1 MSKPDSS
8 KSANPFIKAIKER
21 PILADGAMGTLL
33 YSRGASPEASF
44 EHLNLVNKDLVQQ
57 IHVDYMTAGAELI
70 TTNSFSG
77 NKYKLANFGL
87 DKEVWNI
94 NVWAA
99 KVARNAREIAGVPAF
114 IAGSIGPTGKLMPP
128 IGETSTDE
136 IFDAFRE
143 QMDGLLAGGVDL
155 FTIETMSSIEELT
168 VAIKAARSVS
178 DLPVIAQVSF
188 SPEGHTFFGITPED
202 VSKLFDNL
210 GDLAPEVIGINCG
223 AGPGPVFD
231 ALLKMTSTLS
241 RRKALGI
248 LGFSSLP
255 NAGQPSM
262 SEGYF
267 KYISPPDYCASYVDP
282 YIRAGSKVIGG
293 CCGTTPEHIAAMKQ
307 SLDQYIESSK
317 SVDKAKQSMTTT
329 LTQIPSQARDS
340 HISIISK
347 DDDHSDTSDS
357 EDADT
362 ATEPTT
368 ETGQNTSLK
377 PWTQTPLKERLSAIK
392 NGPNQE
398 DFFVSVELDP
408 PKGAVTKKL
417 LKAADMLKQS
427 GADSINVGDSPMARV
442 RMSSLASCQLINN
455 QVGIETIIHFTTRDR
470 NLMGIQ
476 ADLLGCQALGIKN
489 ILALTGDPPA
499 LGNYAHATAVYD
511 VDSIGL
517 IKIISQLNEGQDI
530 AGNTIGR
537 PTQLSIGCALNCTH
551 EDRKLE
557 LDRFSRKLEAGA
569 HFVMT
574 QPIYQVSDL
583 SDFLDDF
590 GECPVPI
597 LVGIM
602 PLHSSKHAEYLHN
615 EVPGITIPDKI
626 RKAMAKA
633 GDQGAKIGLELAEAL
648 LEQVRDI
655 CQGTYL
661 VPSFG
666 RYEDMCTLTSRL
678 KRHMTRSKSATK
690 Q

>member
-1 MSKPDSS
+1 MPSS
-8 KSANPFIKAIKER
+8 KSASQSRIAGPFIKAVKER
-21 PILADGAMGTLL
+21 PLLADGGIGTLL
-33 YSRGASPEASF
+33 YSRGASPDASF
-44 EHLNLVNKDLVQQ
+44 EHLNLTNKELVQD
-57 IHVDYMTAGAELI
+57 IHVEYLNAGAEII
-70 TTNSFSG
+70 TTNSFG
-77 NKYKLANFGL
+77 ANKFKLANFGL
-87 DKEVWNI
+87 ENDVWNI

-114 IAGSIGPTGKLMPP
+114 IAGSVGPTGRLMPP
-128 IGETSTDE
+128 IGDTREATLFE
-136 IFDAFRE
+136 VFRE

-168 VAIKAARSVS
+168 VAVKAARSIC
-178 DLPVIAQVSF
+178 DLPVVAQVSF

-202 VSKLFDNL
+202 VSRLFDNL
-210 GDLAPEVIGINCG
+210 GEDAPEIIGINCG

-231 ALLKMTSTLS
+231 ALLKMTSTLA
-241 RRKALGI
+241 RRKDLHLLGY
-248 LGFSSLP
+248 SSLP

-262 SEGYF
+262 SEGHF
-267 KYISPPDYCASYVDP
+267 KYVSPPDYCASYVDP
-282 YIRAGSKVIGG
+282 YIRAGSKVVGG
-293 CCGTTPEHIAAMKQ
+293 CCGTTPEHIAAMRK
-307 SLDQYIESSK
+307 SMDRYIANSKPHSRSS
-317 SVDKAKQSMTTT
+317 T
-329 LTQIPSQARDS
+329 LTDIPAQGGGIAISLREQEEIDSQEVD
-340 HISIISK
+340 SK
-347 DDDHSDTSDS
+347 DDTDAAEREPLRIRLQALKDS
-357 EDADT
+357 
-362 ATEPTT
+362 
-368 ETGQNTSLK
+368 
-377 PWTQTPLKERLSAIK
+377 KEKK
-392 NGPNQE
+392 N

-417 LKAADMLKQS
+417 LKAAAMLYES

-442 RMSSLASCQLINN
+442 RMSSLASCQLISNK
-455 QVGIETIIHFTTRDR
+455 VGIETIIHFTTRDR

-476 ADLLGCQALGIKN
+476 ADLLGCQALGIRN

-517 IKIISQLNEGQDI
+517 IRIISQLNQGKDI
-530 AGNTIGR
+530 AGNTIGK
-537 PTQLSIGCALNCTH
+537 PTNLSIGCALNCTH

-557 LDRFSRKLEAGA
+557 LDRFKRKLEAGA

-583 SDFLDDF
+583 SDFLDEF
-590 GECPVPI
+590 GDCPVPI

-615 EVPGITIPDKI
+615 EVPGISIPDKI
-626 RKAMAKA
+626 RAAMAKA
-633 GDQGAKIGLELAEAL
+633 GEQGARIGLELAEAL

-666 RYEDMCTLTSRL
+666 RYEDMCDLTRRL
-678 KRHMTRSKSATK
+678 KLTKSQSESKSVSQK
-690 Q
+690 

>member
-1 MSKPDSS
+1 MPSS
-8 KSANPFIKAIKER
+8 KSASQSRIAGPFIKAVKER
-21 PILADGAMGTLL
+21 PLLADGGIGTLL
-33 YSRGASPEASF
+33 YSRGASPDASF
-44 EHLNLVNKDLVQQ
+44 EHLNLTNKELVQD
-57 IHVDYMTAGAELI
+57 IHVEYLNAGAEII
-70 TTNSFSG
+70 TTNSFG
-77 NKYKLANFGL
+77 ANKFKLANFGL
-87 DKEVWNI
+87 ENDVWNI

-114 IAGSIGPTGKLMPP
+114 IAGSVGPTGRLVPP
-128 IGETSTDE
+128 IGDTREATLFE
-136 IFDAFRE
+136 VFRE

-168 VAIKAARSVS
+168 VAVKAARSIC
-178 DLPVIAQVSF
+178 DLPVVAQVSF

-202 VSKLFDNL
+202 VSRLFDNL
-210 GDLAPEVIGINCG
+210 GEDAPEIIGINCG

-231 ALLKMTSTLS
+231 ALLKMTSTLA
-241 RRKALGI
+241 RRKDLHLLGY
-248 LGFSSLP
+248 SSLP

-262 SEGYF
+262 SEGHF
-267 KYISPPDYCASYVDP
+267 KYVSPPDYCASYVDP
-282 YIRAGSKVIGG
+282 YIRAGSKVVGG
-293 CCGTTPEHIAAMKQ
+293 CCGTTPEHIAAMRK
-307 SLDQYIESSK
+307 SMDRYIANSKPHSRSS
-317 SVDKAKQSMTTT
+317 T
-329 LTQIPSQARDS
+329 LTDIPAQGGGIAISLREQEEIDSQDVD
-340 HISIISK
+340 SK
-347 DDDHSDTSDS
+347 DDT
-357 EDADT
+357 DA
-362 ATEPTT
+362 AEREPLRIRL
-368 ETGQNTSLK
+368 QALK
-377 PWTQTPLKERLSAIK
+377 DNKEKK
-392 NGPNQE
+392 N

-417 LKAADMLKQS
+417 LKAAAMLYES

-442 RMSSLASCQLINN
+442 RMSSLASCQLISNK
-455 QVGIETIIHFTTRDR
+455 VGIETIIHFTTRDR

-476 ADLLGCQALGIKN
+476 ADLLGCQALGIRN

-517 IKIISQLNEGQDI
+517 IRIISQLNQGKDI
-530 AGNTIGR
+530 AGNTIGK
-537 PTQLSIGCALNCTH
+537 PTNLSIGCALNCTH

-557 LDRFSRKLEAGA
+557 LDRFKRKLEAGA

-583 SDFLDDF
+583 SDFLDEF
-590 GECPVPI
+590 GDCPVPI

-615 EVPGITIPDKI
+615 EVPGISIPDKI
-626 RKAMAKA
+626 RAAMAKA
-633 GDQGAKIGLELAEAL
+633 GEQGARIGLELAEAL

-666 RYEDMCTLTSRL
+666 RYEDMCDLTRRL
-678 KRHMTRSKSATK
+678 KQPKSESVTQK
-690 Q
+690 

>member
-1 MSKPDSS
+1 MPSS
-8 KSANPFIKAIKER
+8 KSASQSGSVSPFIKAVKER
-21 PILADGAMGTLL
+21 PLLADGGIGTLL
-33 YSRGASPEASF
+33 YSRGASPDASF
-44 EHLNLVNKDLVQQ
+44 EHLNLTNKDLVQE
-57 IHVDYMTAGAELI
+57 IHVEYLNAGAEII
-70 TTNSFSG
+70 TTNSFG
-77 NKYKLANFGL
+77 ANKFKLANFGL
-87 DKEVWNI
+87 EKDVWNI

-99 KVARNAREIAGVPAF
+99 KVARNAREIAGIPAF
-114 IAGSIGPTGKLMPP
+114 IAGSVGPTGRLMPP
-128 IGETSTDE
+128 IGDTGEETLFE
-136 IFDAFRE
+136 AFRE

-168 VAIKAARSVS
+168 VAVRAARSIC

-202 VSKLFDNL
+202 VSRLFDNL
-210 GDLAPEVIGINCG
+210 GKDAPEIIGINCG

-231 ALLKMTSTLS
+231 ALLKMTSTLA
-241 RRKALGI
+241 RRKGLHLLGY
-248 LGFSSLP
+248 SSLP

-262 SEGYF
+262 SEGHF
-267 KYISPPDYCASYVDP
+267 KYVSPPDYCASYVDP
-282 YIRAGSKVIGG
+282 YIRAGSKVVGG
-293 CCGTTPEHIAAMKQ
+293 CCGTTPAHISAMRK
-307 SLDQYIESSK
+307 SMDRYIANSKPHSRSS
-317 SVDKAKQSMTTT
+317 T
-329 LTQIPSQARDS
+329 LTDIPAQGGGIAISLRDQEES
-340 HISIISK
+340 EAQEVDAK
-347 DDDHSDTSDS
+347 DDSDAAEREPLRLRLQALKDS
-357 EDADT
+357 
-362 ATEPTT
+362 
-368 ETGQNTSLK
+368 
-377 PWTQTPLKERLSAIK
+377 KEKKK
-392 NGPNQE
+392 N

-417 LKAADMLKQS
+417 LKAAAMLYES

-442 RMSSLASCQLINN
+442 RMSSLASCQLISNN
-455 QVGIETIIHFTTRDR
+455 VGIETIIHFTTRDR

-476 ADLLGCQALGIKN
+476 ADLLGCQALGIRN

-517 IKIISQLNEGQDI
+517 IRIISQLNQGKDI
-530 AGNTIGR
+530 AGNTIGK
-537 PTQLSIGCALNCTH
+537 PTNLSIGCALNCTH

-557 LDRFSRKLEAGA
+557 LDRFKRKLEAGA

-583 SDFLDDF
+583 SDFLDQF
-590 GECPVPI
+590 GDCPVPI

-615 EVPGITIPDKI
+615 EVPGISIPDKI
-626 RKAMAKA
+626 RAAMAKA
-633 GDQGAKIGLELAEAL
+633 GDQGARIGLELAEAL

-666 RYEDMCTLTSRL
+666 RYEDMCDLTRRL
-678 KRHMTRSKSATK
+678 KQIKSQSESVTQK
-690 Q
+690 

>member
-1 MSKPDSS
+1 MPSS
-8 KSANPFIKAIKER
+8 KSASQSGSVSPFIKAVKER
-21 PILADGAMGTLL
+21 PLLADGGIGTLL
-33 YSRGASPEASF
+33 YSRGASPDASF
-44 EHLNLVNKDLVQQ
+44 EHLNLTNKDLVQE
-57 IHVDYMTAGAELI
+57 IHVEYLNAGAEII
-70 TTNSFSG
+70 TTNSFG
-77 NKYKLANFGL
+77 ANKFKLANFGL
-87 DKEVWNI
+87 EKDVWNI

-99 KVARNAREIAGVPAF
+99 KVARNAREIAGIPAF
-114 IAGSIGPTGKLMPP
+114 IAGSVGPTGRLMPP
-128 IGETSTDE
+128 IGDTGEETLFE
-136 IFDAFRE
+136 AFRE

-168 VAIKAARSVS
+168 VAVRAARSIC

-202 VSKLFDNL
+202 VSRLFDNL
-210 GDLAPEVIGINCG
+210 GKDAPEIIGINCG

-231 ALLKMTSTLS
+231 ALLKMTSTLA
-241 RRKALGI
+241 RRKDLHLLGY
-248 LGFSSLP
+248 SSLP

-262 SEGYF
+262 SEGHF
-267 KYISPPDYCASYVDP
+267 KYVSPPDYCASYVDP
-282 YIRAGSKVIGG
+282 YIRAGSKVVGG
-293 CCGTTPEHIAAMKQ
+293 CCGTTPAHISAMRK
-307 SLDQYIESSK
+307 SMDRYIANSKPHSRSS
-317 SVDKAKQSMTTT
+317 T
-329 LTQIPSQARDS
+329 LTDIPAQGGGIAISLRDQEES
-340 HISIISK
+340 EAQEVDAK
-347 DDDHSDTSDS
+347 DDSDAAEREPLRLRLQALKDS
-357 EDADT
+357 
-362 ATEPTT
+362 
-368 ETGQNTSLK
+368 
-377 PWTQTPLKERLSAIK
+377 KEKKK
-392 NGPNQE
+392 N

-417 LKAADMLKQS
+417 LKAAAMLYES

-442 RMSSLASCQLINN
+442 RMSSLASCQLISNN
-455 QVGIETIIHFTTRDR
+455 VGIETIIHFTTRDR

-476 ADLLGCQALGIKN
+476 ADLLGCQALGIRN

-517 IKIISQLNEGQDI
+517 IRIISQLNQGKDI
-530 AGNTIGR
+530 AGNTIGK
-537 PTQLSIGCALNCTH
+537 PTNLSIGCALNCTH

-557 LDRFSRKLEAGA
+557 LDRFKRKLEAGA

-583 SDFLDDF
+583 SDFLDEF
-590 GECPVPI
+590 GDCPVPI

-615 EVPGITIPDKI
+615 EVPGISIPDKI
-626 RKAMAKA
+626 RAAMAKA
-633 GDQGAKIGLELAEAL
+633 GDQGARIGLELAEAL

-666 RYEDMCTLTSRL
+666 RYEDMCDLTRRL
-678 KRHMTRSKSATK
+678 KQIKSQSESVTQK
-690 Q
+690 

>member
-1 MSKPDSS
+1 MPSS
-8 KSANPFIKAIKER
+8 KSASQSRIAGPFIKAVKER
-21 PILADGAMGTLL
+21 PLLADGGIGTLL
-33 YSRGASPEASF
+33 YSRGASPDASF
-44 EHLNLVNKDLVQQ
+44 EHLNLTNKELVQD
-57 IHVDYMTAGAELI
+57 IHVEYLNAGAEII
-70 TTNSFSG
+70 TTNSFG
-77 NKYKLANFGL
+77 ANKFKLANFGL
-87 DKEVWNI
+87 ENDVWNI

-114 IAGSIGPTGKLMPP
+114 IAGSVGPTGRLMPP
-128 IGETSTDE
+128 IGDTREATLFE
-136 IFDAFRE
+136 VFRE

-168 VAIKAARSVS
+168 VAVKAARSIC
-178 DLPVIAQVSF
+178 DLPVVAQVSF

-202 VSKLFDNL
+202 VSRLFDNL
-210 GDLAPEVIGINCG
+210 GEDAPEIIGINCG

-231 ALLKMTSTLS
+231 ALLKMTSTLA
-241 RRKALGI
+241 RRKDLHLLGY
-248 LGFSSLP
+248 SSLP

-262 SEGYF
+262 SEGHF
-267 KYISPPDYCASYVDP
+267 KYVSPPDYCASYVDP
-282 YIRAGSKVIGG
+282 YIRAGSKVVGG
-293 CCGTTPEHIAAMKQ
+293 CCGTTPEHIAAMRK
-307 SLDQYIESSK
+307 SMDRYIANSKPHSRSS
-317 SVDKAKQSMTTT
+317 T
-329 LTQIPSQARDS
+329 LTDIPAQGGGIAISLREQEEIDSQDVD
-340 HISIISK
+340 SK
-347 DDDHSDTSDS
+347 DDT
-357 EDADT
+357 DA
-362 ATEPTT
+362 AEREPLRIRL
-368 ETGQNTSLK
+368 QALK
-377 PWTQTPLKERLSAIK
+377 DNKEKK
-392 NGPNQE
+392 N

-417 LKAADMLKQS
+417 LKAAAMLYES

-442 RMSSLASCQLINN
+442 RMSSLASCQLISNK
-455 QVGIETIIHFTTRDR
+455 VGIETIIHFTTRDR

-476 ADLLGCQALGIKN
+476 ADLLGCQALGIRN

-517 IKIISQLNEGQDI
+517 IRIISQLNQGKDI
-530 AGNTIGR
+530 AGNTIGK
-537 PTQLSIGCALNCTH
+537 PTNLSIGCALNCTH

-557 LDRFSRKLEAGA
+557 LDRFKRKLEAGA

-583 SDFLDDF
+583 SDFLDEF
-590 GECPVPI
+590 GDCPVPI

-615 EVPGITIPDKI
+615 EVPGISIPDKI
-626 RKAMAKA
+626 RAAMAKA
-633 GDQGAKIGLELAEAL
+633 GEQGARIGLELAEAL

-666 RYEDMCTLTSRL
+666 RYEDMCDLTRRL
-678 KRHMTRSKSATK
+678 KQPKSESVTQK
-690 Q
+690 

>member
-1 MSKPDSS
+1 MPSS
-8 KSANPFIKAIKER
+8 KSASQSGSVSPFIKAVKER
-21 PILADGAMGTLL
+21 PLLADGGIGTLL
-33 YSRGASPEASF
+33 YSRGASPDASF
-44 EHLNLVNKDLVQQ
+44 EHLNLTNKDLVQE
-57 IHVDYMTAGAELI
+57 IHVEYLNAGAEII
-70 TTNSFSG
+70 TTNSFG
-77 NKYKLANFGL
+77 ANKFKLANFGL
-87 DKEVWNI
+87 EKDVWNI

-99 KVARNAREIAGVPAF
+99 KVARNAREIAGIPAF
-114 IAGSIGPTGKLMPP
+114 IAGSVGPTGRLMPP
-128 IGETSTDE
+128 IGDTGEETLFE
-136 IFDAFRE
+136 AFRE

-168 VAIKAARSVS
+168 VAVRAARSIC

-202 VSKLFDNL
+202 VSRLFDNL
-210 GDLAPEVIGINCG
+210 GKDAPEIIGINCG

-231 ALLKMTSTLS
+231 ALLKMTSTLA
-241 RRKALGI
+241 RRKGLHLLGY
-248 LGFSSLP
+248 SSLP

-262 SEGYF
+262 SEGHF
-267 KYISPPDYCASYVDP
+267 KYVSPPDYCASYVDP
-282 YIRAGSKVIGG
+282 YIRAGSKVVGG
-293 CCGTTPEHIAAMKQ
+293 CCGTTPAHISAMRK
-307 SLDQYIESSK
+307 SMDRYIANSKPHSRSS
-317 SVDKAKQSMTTT
+317 T
-329 LTQIPSQARDS
+329 LTDIPAQGGGIAISLRDQEES
-340 HISIISK
+340 EAQEVDAK
-347 DDDHSDTSDS
+347 DDSDAAEREPLRLRLQALKDS
-357 EDADT
+357 
-362 ATEPTT
+362 
-368 ETGQNTSLK
+368 
-377 PWTQTPLKERLSAIK
+377 KEKKK
-392 NGPNQE
+392 N

-417 LKAADMLKQS
+417 LKAAAMLYES

-442 RMSSLASCQLINN
+442 RMSSLASCQLISNN
-455 QVGIETIIHFTTRDR
+455 VGIETIIHFTTRDR

-476 ADLLGCQALGIKN
+476 ADLLGCQALGIRN

-517 IKIISQLNEGQDI
+517 IRIISQLNQGKDI
-530 AGNTIGR
+530 AGNTIGK
-537 PTQLSIGCALNCTH
+537 PTNLSIGCALNCTH

-557 LDRFSRKLEAGA
+557 LDRFKRKLEAGA

-583 SDFLDDF
+583 SDFLDEF
-590 GECPVPI
+590 GDCPVPI

-615 EVPGITIPDKI
+615 EVPGISIPDKI
-626 RKAMAKA
+626 RAAMAKA
-633 GDQGAKIGLELAEAL
+633 GDQGARIGLELAEAL

-666 RYEDMCTLTSRL
+666 RYEDMCDLTRRL
-678 KRHMTRSKSATK
+678 KQIKSQSESVTQK
-690 Q
+690 